1 VNKGRG
7 TRRLA
12 WVGVVAGIS
21 IISPYLLAVLA
32 RRFPNS
38 AVATLHAGIVKGE
51 S

>member
-1 VNKGRG
+1 MTRGRSA
-7 TRRLA
+7 RRLA
-12 WVGVVAGIS
+12 WVGAVAGIS
-21 IISPYLLAVLA
+21 IISPYVLAVLA